1 MLSLNENKY
10 MYPGLRENIWAR
22 NVTTENHPQS
32 NGI

>member
-10 MYPGLRENIWAR
+10 MSPGLRENIWAR
-22 NVTTENHPQS
+22 NVTTENYPQS